1 MRIRPSDGTLI
12 AARQSRMS
20 STVTFAA
27 LRSRNMSERS
37 ERCHDCLATCSAI
50 ASTEFDKTIT
60 SRKPRCSATRR
71 VRSSKEMP
79 HSPVSASGESAT
91 INNGGGEGFVILAA
105 ERVFG
110 SLHQAGTH
118 VVRTLGA
125 QVTRTL
131 YEKFWRSEH
140 SIVASRQYKRES

>member
-12 AARQSRMS
+12 AARQFRPSP
-20 STVTFAA
+20 TVPFAA

-37 ERCHDCLATCSAI
+37 DRCHDCLATCSAI

-91 INNGGGEGFVILAA
+91 INNGGGGGFVILSA

-110 SLHQAGTH
+110 RFHQTRTH
-118 VVRTLGA
+118 VVRTHWAHG
-125 QVTRTL
+125 TRTL
-131 YEKFWRSEH
+131 YVK
-140 SIVASRQYKRES
+140 

>member
-1 MRIRPSDGTLI
+1 MRIRLSDGTLI

-20 STVTFAA
+20 PTVTFAV

-50 ASTEFDKTIT
+50 ASTEFDKTIA

-79 HSPVSASGESAT
+79 HSPVSASGESAM
-91 INNGGGEGFVILAA
+91 INNGGRKVFVILAA
-105 ERVFG
+105 ERVFA
-110 SLHQAGTH
+110 SLIKPERSRSNTRGH
-118 VVRTLGA
+118 
-125 QVTRTL
+125 VTRTL
-131 YEKFWRSEH
+131 YEKFWRSEY
-140 SIVASRQYKRES
+140 SIVASRQYEREC

>member
-12 AARQSRMS
+12 AARQSRTS
-20 STVTFAA
+20 PTVTFAA

-37 ERCHDCLATCSAI
+37 ERGDDGLGTCSAI
-50 ASTEFDKTIT
+50 ASPEFDKTIA

-71 VRSSKEMP
+71 VLSTKDMP
-79 HSPVSASGESAT
+79 HNSVSASGESAT
-91 INNGGGEGFVILAA
+91 INNGGREGLVILGT

-118 VVRTLGA
+118 VAPTL
-125 QVTRTL
+125 R
-131 YEKFWRSEH
+131 
-140 SIVASRQYKRES
+140 